1 MWDLRSVH
9 SRTNLAFTA
18 AAVLGLPVMAGGAW
32 LLSGGAI
39 PIESLAVMA
48 GVYLMAIWWSVMNLL
63 DAKASTSTSL
73 AMPQSAATVSA
84 ESMRLMQSWPALELM
99 PSLSAQGTSRSIEI
113 TAAVGICPR
122 GFKEG
127 DRITVEPDGTLSR
140 PICRTAGPAVH
151 PALEAGV
158 EFTNGGVGRVS
169 CLCPLALRHLT
180 FSVDGERA
188 VSLN

>member
-1 MWDLRSVH
+1 MRDFRAVH
-9 SRTNLAFTA
+9 VRTNPPLTA
-18 AAVLGLPVMAGGAW
+18 AAVLGLPVLAGGAW

-63 DAKASTSTSL
+63 DARASTSTSL
-73 AMPQSAATVSA
+73 ALPQSAAMVTA

-113 TAAVGICPR
+113 TTTFGICPR
-122 GFKEG
+122 GLRVG
-127 DRITVEPDGTLSR
+127 DHIVVEPDGTLSR
-140 PICRTAGPAVH
+140 PICRTAVTALNS
-151 PALEAGV
+151 ALESVA
-158 EFTNGGVGRVS
+158 ESCGGTYGQVS

-188 VSLN
+188 ASLN